1 MKPPHPARR
10 SVGFR
15 HPVWSCYAPQI
26 LGGIVDFMREHELWR
41 LATEND
47 LFGEMEAVKLD
58 HDWHGDGLILFRA
71 TEEELAAYR
80 QRGQAVVLTSTEG
93 PDLGFPRVVTD
104 NPMIGRLAA
113 EHLIECS
120 VSHFAFLA
128 RGETYYREEQFAPGH
143 RRYSRERLGGFR
155 SKLAEYGAE
164 PVVHYLKGRP
174 LWKAQTWREI
184 ETEVMA
190 FLDTL
195 PSPCG
200 LFVAD
205 DPLGAVALRA
215 ADRLGRKVPADL
227 AVIGFGDDSICCYAT
242 WPALSSIGY
251 PGREVGRKAAE
262 LLWRQMNGETALSG
276 RVEIPVGKVI
286 ARESSDTLAI
296 SDPEIRELVRHIRLT
311 APHDSLRVSELA
323 ERSNLSM
330 TTIKARFS
338 SLLGHGPKQEIQRVR
353 LRHLQHLLSHTDLS
367 LAVIARDMNFGSAH
381 ELSRF
386 FLIETGM
393 RPTEY
398 RDSLGNHSTALKPAA
413 VQAVVFD
420 MDGTLFD
427 TEKLYYE
434 AYRRSVENQGGVLE
448 KEVYFQHHAGT
459 TNAAIEAKFE
469 EHFGPGFDI
478 ARFRTDWHAAWKSLM
493 GRKALKPLPGI
504 QAALEL
510 LTEAG
515 IPLAIASSSDRAD
528 IDLCLHASGLAP
540 WFRVIAS
547 GDEVEMGKPAPEIY
561 ELACRRLGVEPS
573 GCLAIEDT
581 QHGVE
586 AAISAGMRVIKVG
599 QVPDQPR
606 DGLLFAGGLDR
617 IERTQW
623 AELLAGNPEL
633 RPRA

>member
-1 MKPPHPARR
+1 MKPSHPARR

-26 LGGIVDFMREHELWR
+26 LTGIVDFMREHELWR

-58 HDWHGDGLILFRA
+58 HDWRGEGLIVFRA
-71 TEEELAAYR
+71 TEEELAAFR

-104 NPMIGRLAA
+104 NAMIGALAA

-120 VSHFAFLA
+120 VPDFAFLA

-155 SKLAEYGAE
+155 TKLAEYGCE

-205 DPLGAVALRA
+205 DSLGAVALRA
-215 ADRLGRKVPADL
+215 ADRLGRKVPGDL
-227 AVIGFGDDSICCYAT
+227 AVIGFGDDAVCCFST
-242 WPALSSIGY
+242 WPALSSIAY
-251 PGREVGRKAAE
+251 PGREVGRQAAE
-262 LLWRQMNGETALSG
+262 LLWRQMNGEKTLGG

-296 SDPEIRELVRHIRLT
+296 ADPEIRELVRHIRLT
-311 APHDSLRVSELA
+311 APHDALRVSELA
-323 ERSNLSM
+323 ERSPLSM

-338 SLLGHGPKQEIQRVR
+338 ALLGHGPKQEIQRVR
-353 LRHLQHLLSHTDLS
+353 LRHLQHLLVHTDLS
-367 LAVIARDMNFGSAH
+367 LSTIARDMNFGSAH

-386 FLIETGM
+386 FLTETGQ

-398 RDSLGNHSTALKPAA
+398 RESLGDRPAA
-413 VQAVVFD
+413 SGATAIQAVVFD

-427 TEKLYYE
+427 TERIYYE
-434 AYRRSVENQGGVLE
+434 AYRRAVENQGGVLE
-448 KEVYFQHHAGT
+448 KAIYFQHHAGT
-459 TNAAIEAKFE
+459 TNAAIEARFSE
-469 EHFGPGFDI
+469 RFGPDFSVP
-478 ARFRTDWHAAWKSLM
+478 RFRADWHAAWQALI
-493 GRKALKPLPGI
+493 GRKPLKPLPGI
-504 QAALEL
+504 QDTLEL

-515 IPLAIASSSDRAD
+515 IPLAIASSSDRGD
-528 IDLCLHASGLAP
+528 IDLCLQASGLAP

-547 GDEVEMGKPAPEIY
+547 GDEVESGKPAPEIY
-561 ELACRRLGVEPS
+561 QLACRRLGMEPAC
-573 GCLAIEDT
+573 CLAIEDT
-581 QHGVE
+581 IHGVE
-586 AAISAGMRVIKVG
+586 AALAAEMRVIKVG
-599 QVPDQPR
+599 EVPDRPR
-606 DGLLFAGGLDR
+606 EGMIFAGTLDR
-617 IERTQW
+617 IDRSQW
-623 AELLAGNPEL
+623 VEILSGGSITA
-633 RPRA
+633 